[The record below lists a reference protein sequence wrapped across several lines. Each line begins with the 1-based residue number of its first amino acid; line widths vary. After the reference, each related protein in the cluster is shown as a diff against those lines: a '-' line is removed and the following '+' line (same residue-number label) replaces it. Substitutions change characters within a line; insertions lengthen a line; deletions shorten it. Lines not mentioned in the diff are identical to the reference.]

1 MTLKIGSSGTAVRT
15 LQQQLNAA
23 GYNTGRVDGQFG
35 SRTDAAVRAYQRAKG
50 LSVDGKVG
58 TETMRALQRDSFD
71 PSTRPANTN
80 GTTNG
85 TNTNNTT
92 NGTGPRPN
100 AGANRTATFDRVT
113 NAGARNQMVQ
123 GKITV
128 NGRTYDFRSG
138 GHGRGSLPAGQY
150 EIRPHL
156 WSRNDRSMSVGG
168 VGYSFAVSDKYDSRV
183 GGTRRLLR
191 IHPDGGTAG
200 TEGCIGIVGNAA
212 VQRQF
217 REDMRAELARNGG
230 RFTLNVG

>member
-1 MTLKIGSSGTAVRT
+1 MTLRIGSSGTSVRQ
-15 LQQQLNAA
+15 LQQQLKAA
-23 GYNTGRVDGQFG
+23 GFNTGGVDGKFG
-35 SRTDAAVRAYQRAKG
+35 PRTDAAVRAYQRAKG
-50 LSVDGKVG
+50 LQVDGLAG

-71 PSTRPANTN
+71 GGTRPGNTTGTTGNN
-80 GTTNG
+80 GTTG
-85 TNTNNTT
+85 TT
-92 NGTGPRPN
+92 GTGPRPN
-100 AGANRTATFDRVT
+100 AGANRTATFDRVS
-113 NAGARNQMVQ
+113 NRGARNQMVE
-123 GKITV
+123 GRITV
-128 NGRTYDFRSG
+128 NGRTYNFRSG

-191 IHPDGGTAG
+191 IHPDGGSAG